1 MDALQLWTGQVSWA
15 MKNLAYNLDFIS
27 DDKLDWK
34 PAETAPSA
42 LEIVNHMGDALSRMR
57 SQISHNEYAS
67 NIILATNCDE
77 AQTLVREETAKYAQ
91 MLRDTTPEQLNEM
104 VTFPWG
110 EFSKGRLAEMMS
122 IEVSHHH
129 GQIAY
134 LQMLLG
140 DTQSHFEEMGN

>member
-1 MDALQLWTGQVSWA
+1 MSATEGLASQMEWA
-15 MKNLAYNLDFIS
+15 GSNLAYNLKFIP

-34 PAETAPSA
+34 PVQTAPSA
-42 LEIVNHMGDALSRMR
+42 LEIVNHLGDALSRMR

-67 NIILATNCDE
+67 NIILATNREE
-77 AQTLVREETAKYAQ
+77 AQNLVREETAKYAQ
-91 MLRDTTPEQLNEM
+91 MLRDTPPAQLDEM

-110 EFSKGRLAEMMS
+110 EFSKARLAEMMS
-122 IEVSHHH
+122 VEVSHHH